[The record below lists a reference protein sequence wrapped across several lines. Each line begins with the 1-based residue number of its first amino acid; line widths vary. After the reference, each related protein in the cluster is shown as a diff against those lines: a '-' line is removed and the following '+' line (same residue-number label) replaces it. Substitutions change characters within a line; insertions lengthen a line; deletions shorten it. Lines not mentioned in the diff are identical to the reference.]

1 MPVATWTTPADLD
14 TFLAAQRPGFIFKHS
29 TRCPISSEA
38 NRQITLLGGA
48 EPDIPVYRVLVIENR
63 AASDAVTEKLG
74 IPHASPQ
81 AILVKD
87 GAAAWSASHHDIT
100 AEALRERWHAP

>member
-1 MPVATWTTPADLD
+1 MPVATWTNPADLD
-14 TFLAAQRPGFIFKHS
+14 TFLGARRTGIIFKHS

-38 NRQITLLGGA
+38 NRQITLLGAA

-63 AASDAVTEKLG
+63 GASDAVSKKLG
-74 IPHASPQ
+74 IQHASPQ

-87 GAAAWSASHHDIT
+87 GVATWSATHGDIT
-100 AEALRERWHAP
+100 AEALRERWHEP